1 MVFPNIILIFA
12 PVYVAGVLKL
22 VDKPDLGSGAVRRVG
37 SSPTTCTEQKE
48 PARSVSSET
57 SWFSFFFLYL
67 VQPWLRSELH
77 PIADVREGQCREL
90 IHNLVGLQVDGVT
103 FHRHVGDDE
112 VAIQVAR
119 SAYSLRIYQHCNS
132 NYRFP

>member
-37 SSPTTCTEQKE
+37 SSPTTCTERKE
-48 PARSVSSET
+48 PARSVILLKRAG
-57 SWFSFFFLYL
+57 FFLYL

-77 PIADVREGQCREL
+77 PIADVREGQCSEL
-90 IHNLVGLQVDGVT
+90 IHNLVGLQVDGAT
-103 FHRHVGDDE
+103 LEGLD
-112 VAIQVAR
+112 
-119 SAYSLRIYQHCNS
+119 L
-132 NYRFP
+132 

>member
-37 SSPTTCTEQKE
+37 SSPTTCTERKE
-48 PARSVSSET
+48 PARSVILLKRAG
-57 SWFSFFFLYL
+57 SFFFLYL

-77 PIADVREGQCREL
+77 PIADVREGQCSEL
-90 IHNLVGLQVDGVT
+90 IHNLVGLQVDGAT
-103 FHRHVGDDE
+103 SHRHVGDDE

>member
-48 PARSVSSET
+48 PVRSVSSET
-57 SWFSFFFLYL
+57 SWFCFVSCSAF
-67 VQPWLRSELH
+67 WLRSEFY

-90 IHNLVGLQVDGVT
+90 IHNLVGLEIDGT
-103 FHRHVGDDE
+103 TLEGLD
-112 VAIQVAR
+112 
-119 SAYSLRIYQHCNS
+119 L
-132 NYRFP
+132 